1 MITAGGISPRPLFCV
16 FGFADFVVAEYG
28 AERCLCKHNFPVGG
42 AGRRHGH
49 EAPDFRFF
57 LAESFRFPPDRMP
70 RIVCAVPDGK
80 SNSLGKN
87 FQAIPDHA
95 AHGEISGAATGGCG
109 GCRWFE
115 YHFCIY
121 HRNFFTKGE

>member
-16 FGFADFVVAEYG
+16 FGFTDSAAAEYG
-28 AERCLCKHNFPVGG
+28 AEQGFRNYNFPVGG

-49 EAPDFRFF
+49 EASDFRFF
-57 LAESFRFPPDRMP
+57 LTESFRFPPDRMP

-80 SNSLGKN
+80 PNSLGKN

-95 AHGEISGAATGGCG
+95 AHGEVRGADAG

-115 YHFCIY
+115 YYFCIY